1 MVCGVFF
8 MYFDV
13 ADRASTDP
21 SGKREING
29 VGGKKW
35 CQGGDGIELH
45 VGVGQKHLARNPRKR
60 NTIVFSKTKALLQ
73 RHSFN
78 CMFPRKR

>member
-1 MVCGVFF
+1 
-8 MYFDV
+8 MYIDV

-29 VGGKKW
+29 VGGKKR
-35 CQGGDGIELH
+35 CQGGDGTELH

-60 NTIVFSKTKALLQ
+60 KKL
-73 RHSFN
+73 
-78 CMFPRKR
+78 

>member
-1 MVCGVFF
+1 
-8 MYFDV
+8 MYIDV

-29 VGGKKW
+29 VGGKKR

-60 NTIVFSKTKALLQ
+60 KKL
-73 RHSFN
+73 
-78 CMFPRKR
+78 